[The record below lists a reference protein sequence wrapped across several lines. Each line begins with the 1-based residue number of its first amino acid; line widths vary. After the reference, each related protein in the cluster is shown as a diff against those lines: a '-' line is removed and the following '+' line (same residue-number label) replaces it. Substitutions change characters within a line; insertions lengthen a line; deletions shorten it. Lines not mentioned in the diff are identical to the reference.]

1 MASMSSMRRRKLPPA
16 ARASSAPVRA
26 EKAWPRCSGPVGD
39 GAKRVRSS
47 AVAGFEAA
55 GSPLL
60 AGLVDEDP
68 GEQDEHRVGEAAR
81 EDDRRDPDEEGD
93 DGDDGA
99 AGEEDR
105 QRREEEGEDV
115 VHGG

>member
-1 MASMSSMRRRKLPPA
+1 MAGDDPVEVTSALLRDRPLP
-16 ARASSAPVRA
+16 
-26 EKAWPRCSGPVGD
+26 EVG
-39 GAKRVRSS
+39 RSS
-47 AVAGFEAA
+47 SKAERGTVLVVAGTDETPGAA
-55 GSPLL
+55 LL